1 VKKLQNHTRAAAADE
16 ATRLR
21 QSEEKVKYI
30 SEQLAN
36 ALADITAKDNLVKQH
51 AKVAE
56 EAVSGTH
63 MKINKT
69 YLQLQQNACILENTH
84 FGKKCICFKECKRLQ
99 NAIHGEEEPSHCEP
113 NHMY

>member
-36 ALADITAKDNLVKQH
+36 
-51 AKVAE
+51 
-56 EAVSGTH
+56 
-63 MKINKT
+63 
-69 YLQLQQNACILENTH
+69 
-84 FGKKCICFKECKRLQ
+84 
-99 NAIHGEEEPSHCEP
+99 GEEEPSHCEP

>member
-1 VKKLQNHTRAAAADE
+1 MCSFFQLLLLWVSQETSVKKLKNHTRPAAADE
-16 ATRLR
+16 ATRLQ
-21 QSEEKVKYI
+21 QSEEKIKYI

-63 MKINKT
+63 MKN
-69 YLQLQQNACILENTH
+69 Q
-84 FGKKCICFKECKRLQ
+84 
-99 NAIHGEEEPSHCEP
+99 
-113 NHMY
+113 